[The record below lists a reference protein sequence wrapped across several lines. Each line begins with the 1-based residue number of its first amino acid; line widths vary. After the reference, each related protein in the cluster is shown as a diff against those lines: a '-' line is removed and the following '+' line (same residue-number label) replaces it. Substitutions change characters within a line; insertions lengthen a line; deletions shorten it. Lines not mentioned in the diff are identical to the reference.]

1 MMKKGIALVLA
12 ALLLCGCQKPAEE
25 TGPSLPQTLPMEE
38 NSMPAGENTDFFS
51 ERDYRTDYEADCVI
65 TLDGNTAT
73 VSGKGAAVSGSVV
86 TINKKGTY
94 VVRGSLDNGQII
106 VDTDKESKVQIVL
119 ENAAIHSETSGA
131 LYIRQAD
138 KVFVT
143 LASGTENTLSSGE
156 NFASI
161 DENEIDGALFSKEDL
176 TINGDGSLKIL
187 SPGGHG
193 IVSKDELT
201 LTGGNITVICAGH
214 GVSGK
219 DNVCVDG
226 VNLTIQ
232 AGKDGIQSDHN
243 EDAALGFV
251 YILSGNFQIQAE
263 GDGISASGRLEI
275 LGGNYEILTGGGYEN
290 GEVHTSENWG
300 QMGGGFPGGM
310 GGGFPGGMG
319 GRPGGMGGGFPG
331 NSGQTNPNQNTQEDS
346 ASIKGLKAGGDLAV
360 SGGSFQLNCA
370 DDAVHG
376 NGNVIVSGGSFRIST
391 GDDGFH
397 ANSKLSILAGSISIA
412 ESYEGLEGQSIEISG
427 GDITLKASD
436 DGLNAAGGND
446 GSGMAGGRPGGD
458 MFAADENCWILIA
471 GGTLFVDAAGDGID
485 SNGNLEIT
493 GGDITVEGPT
503 GGANGP
509 LDYNGNGKI
518 SGGTVRVT
526 GSVQMAQSL
535 QGLGQGVLGVSVG
548 TQEAGTAWEVLDSQ
562 GKRILSG
569 NPGKTYQCIV
579 ISSPDLVAGE
589 TYTLKVGTLKGQLQA
604 N

>member
-1 MMKKGIALVLA
+1 MMKKGIAIVLA
-12 ALLLCGCQKPAEE
+12 ALLLCGCQKPVEE
-25 TGPSLPQTLPMEE
+25 TGPGLNQTLPTEE
-38 NSMPAGENTDFFS
+38 NSTPVGENTDFFS

-65 TLDGNTAT
+65 TLDGDTAI
-73 VSGKGAAVSGSVV
+73 VSGNGAAVSGSVITV
-86 TINKKGTY
+86 SKKGTY
-94 VVRGSLDNGQII
+94 VVRGNLDNGQII

-119 ENAAIHSETSGA
+119 ENAAIHSESSGA

-156 NFASI
+156 TYVSI
-161 DENEIDGALFSKEDL
+161 DENDIDGALFSKEDL
-176 TINGDGSLKIL
+176 TINGDGSLEIL

-201 LTGGNITVICAGH
+201 LTGGSITVTCAGH
-214 GVSGK
+214 GISGK

-226 VNLTIQ
+226 VNLTIR
-232 AGKDGIQSDHN
+232 AGKDGIQSDHD
-243 EDAALGFV
+243 EDETLGFV

-263 GDGISASGRLEI
+263 GDGISASGMLEI
-275 LGGNYEILTGGGYEN
+275 LGGNFEILTGGGYEN

-310 GGGFPGGMG
+310 GG
-319 GRPGGMGGGFPG
+319 RPGGMGGGFPG
-331 NSGQTNPNQNTQEDS
+331 NPGQTDPNQNTQEDS
-346 ASIKGLKAGGDLAV
+346 ASIKGLKAGGDLSV
-360 SGGSFQLNCA
+360 SGGNLQLNCA

-397 ANSKLSILAGSISIA
+397 ANSKLSIQAGAISIA

-458 MFAADENCWILIA
+458 MFASDENCWILIS

-509 LDYNGNGKI
+509 LDYNGSGKI
-518 SGGTVRVT
+518 SGGTVHVT

-535 QGLGQGVLGVSVG
+535 QGSGQGVLGVSVG
-548 TQEAGTAWEVLDSQ
+548 TQEAGTVWEVLDSQ
-562 GKRILSG
+562 GKLLLAG

-589 TYTLKVGTLKGQLQA
+589 TYTLKIGTLEGQIQA